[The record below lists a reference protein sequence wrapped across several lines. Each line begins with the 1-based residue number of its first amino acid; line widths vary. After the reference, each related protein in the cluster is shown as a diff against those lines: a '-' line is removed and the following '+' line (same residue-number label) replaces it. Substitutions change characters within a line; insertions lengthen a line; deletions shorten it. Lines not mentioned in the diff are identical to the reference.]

1 MLSDYFKAK
10 TLLDKYHIKS
20 IESKYV
26 TKAEEAVKFAGGD
39 AIVLKVISEKQL
51 HKSKAGLVKLNL
63 QGANEIKPAYKE
75 LEAKAK
81 KITPYKI
88 IAQKMARK
96 GIEAILGGREDPQ
109 FGKLILM
116 GLGGIYVEAFKDFA
130 LRTCPITKYDAL
142 EMLDQLRSKD
152 VITYNGKSTAMITT
166 LLLNVSK
173 LLKENPSIKELDLN
187 PVILREDG
195 YEVVDIRVLE

>member
-1 MLSDYFKAK
+1 MLLEYFKAK
-10 TLLDKYHIKS
+10 KLLDKHGIRS
-20 IESKYV
+20 VDSKYV
-26 TKAEEAVKFAGGD
+26 SSADEALRFSGGD
-39 AIVLKVISEKQL
+39 PIVLKVISDKQL

-63 QGANEIKPAYKE
+63 ERKEEIKTAYKE

-81 KITPYKI
+81 KIAPYKI

-96 GIEAILGGREDPQ
+96 GIEAIFGGREDPQ
-109 FGKLILM
+109 FGKLVLI

-142 EMLDQLRSKD
+142 EMLDQLKSKD
-152 VITYNGKSTAMITT
+152 VITYKGKSTAMMTT

-187 PVILREDG
+187 PVILWEDG